1 MISVVIPTRNRLESL
16 NRVLDS
22 LYKQA
27 LKPKEIIIIDSSD
40 QAFTTKDL
48 ITPPNTIN
56 LILERST
63 PSVCEQRN
71 IGIKLSSNP
80 IILLSDDDLVFEEE
94 YTLTLYDYLKKN
106 PSKKAASG
114 IILEKNTKDE
124 WAYANEISDVK
135 LIYNWFFG
143 LSIFSDLSKSKRGNI
158 LVNRIKTKLSN
169 KGNQISKAGWPIF
182 VNWNKDEN
190 NFPFFSL
197 MGAMIRKPEED
208 LFDPVFIFNG
218 IGDNYDACIKLG
230 FNITILKKIKAF
242 HYKEITNR
250 INPKEGFYYR
260 TSALHYI
267 LLNNSNFSSSNRLF
281 LLWSLIGVL
290 IPNFLKIDTEMIK
303 YNLILIFRILFKK
316 NLYQKE
322 NINNIST

>member
-16 NRVLDS
+16 NRVLNS
-22 LYKQA
+22 LYNQT

-40 QAFTTKDL
+40 QVFTAKDL
-48 ITPPNTIN
+48 IKSPNTIN
-56 LILERST
+56 LVLKRST
-63 PSVCEQRN
+63 PSVCQQRN

-80 IILLSDDDLVFEEE
+80 FILLCDDDLVFEEE
-94 YTLTLYDYLKKN
+94 YIVTLYEYLKKN
-106 PSKKAASG
+106 PSKNAASG

-124 WAYANEISDVK
+124 WAYANEISNIK
-135 LIYNWFFG
+135 LFYNWFFG
-143 LSIFSDLSKSKRGNI
+143 LSIFSDLSKKRKGNI
-158 LVNRIKTKLSN
+158 LINRIKTKLYN
-169 KGNQISKAGWPIF
+169 RGNQISKAGWPIF
-182 VNWNKDEN
+182 VTWNKDEN
-190 NFPFFSL
+190 DFPFFSL
-197 MGAMIRKPEED
+197 MGAMIKKPEKE
-208 LFDPVFIFNG
+208 LFDPIFVFNG

-230 FNITILKKIKAF
+230 FDITILKKVKAF

-250 INPKEGFYYR
+250 INPKEAYYYR

-290 IPNFLKIDTEMIK
+290 IANFLKMDTEMIK

-316 NLYQKE
+316 NLYQQE
-322 NINNIST
+322 TLNSIST

>member
-1 MISVVIPTRNRLESL
+1 MISVVIPTRNRLDSL

-22 LYKQA
+22 LYNQT
-27 LKPKEIIIIDSSD
+27 LKPNEIIIVDSSD

-48 ITPPNTIN
+48 IRPPQSIN
-56 LILERST
+56 LILEQST

-94 YTLTLYDYLKKN
+94 YTFVLYEYLKKH

-114 IILEKNTKDE
+114 IILEKNKKNE
-124 WAYANEISDVK
+124 WAYANEISDIK
-135 LIYNWFFG
+135 LFYNWFFG
-143 LSIFSDLSKSKRGNI
+143 LSIFSDLSKKKRSSI
-158 LVNRIKTKLSN
+158 LINGIKTKLTK
-169 KGNQISKAGWPIF
+169 KGNRISKAGWPIF
-182 VNWNKDEN
+182 VNWDKDEN
-190 NFPFFSL
+190 DFPFFSL
-197 MGAMIRKPEED
+197 MGAMIRKPEKD

-230 FNITILKKIKAF
+230 FNITILKKSKAF
-242 HYKEITNR
+242 HHKEIANR
-250 INPKEGFYYR
+250 INPKETFYYR

-267 LLNNSNFSSSNRLF
+267 LLNNSIFSSSNRFF

-290 IPNFLKIDTEMIK
+290 IPNLLKMDLEMIK

-316 NLYQKE
+316 NLYQH
-322 NINNIST
+322 